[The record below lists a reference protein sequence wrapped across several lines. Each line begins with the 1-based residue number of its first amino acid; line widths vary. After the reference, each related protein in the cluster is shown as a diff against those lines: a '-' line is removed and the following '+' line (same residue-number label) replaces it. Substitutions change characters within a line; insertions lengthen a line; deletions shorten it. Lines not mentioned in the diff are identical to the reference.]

1 MHVHP
6 RPEWLVWLDWPQPSP
21 GVLRVRTAGETRRRI
36 REALEAADTFG
47 RSELRQATMF
57 AVNAVEAALLWCTTS
72 DPGAGLLDPRVL
84 AAMEDMAGRLTEPI
98 TVADLARRA
107 GLSPSRFAHLFTAQA
122 GTSPMRYLERQRMR
136 LAEQLLDLTPR
147 TVTEVARTVGF
158 DDPLYFSSRF
168 RSYAGRSPTAYRR
181 RGPMSRLDQRCGST
195 RVFGPAPPQLRPAS
209 RSGTSARPMTSP
221 TTGVGSTP
229 PAYARSASA
238 RAGEADR
245 MPTTV
250 TSASTSSRVSI
261 TLGVSASPISDSRPP
276 GRTRERAVAG
286 TVGVGGGVDHA
297 VVRGRRQTRH
307 GVGGEGVA
315 CAQPAGQGQPVGT
328 QPADG
333 DLGAGVDGEQRGE
346 QSDGAVAHDQQPAA
360 GTGAGSPDGA
370 QRVRPGSTRA
380 AAVVLTASGT

>member
-1 MHVHP
+1 VVRLRQGMAQPVGNLEDPAVPRSAQPVPTVDQVLVGAFTADDRYDVWRPSGTEDWLLLNTVAGSGRVGVAGHPDVITAVGDVAVIRPGVPHDYGTAPAGGGAGTWSLQFVHVHP
-6 RPEWLVWLDWPQPSP
+6 RPEWLAWLDWPQPSP
-21 GVLRVRTAGETRRRI
+21 GVLRVRTAGDTRRRI

-181 RGPMSRLDQRCGST
+181 R
-195 RVFGPAPPQLRPAS
+195 
-209 RSGTSARPMTSP
+209 
-221 TTGVGSTP
+221 
-229 PAYARSASA
+229 RSA
-238 RAGEADR
+238 
-245 MPTTV
+245 
-250 TSASTSSRVSI
+250 
-261 TLGVSASPISDSRPP
+261 
-276 GRTRERAVAG
+276 
-286 TVGVGGGVDHA
+286 
-297 VVRGRRQTRH
+297 
-307 GVGGEGVA
+307 
-315 CAQPAGQGQPVGT
+315 
-328 QPADG
+328 
-333 DLGAGVDGEQRGE
+333 
-346 QSDGAVAHDQQPAA
+346 
-360 GTGAGSPDGA
+360 
-370 QRVRPGSTRA
+370 
-380 AAVVLTASGT
+380 